1 MKKTSIKDIAD
12 IAKVSTATVSRVL
25 NSSPL
30 VDEFTRDRVLKI
42 IQEQNYKPS
51 LIARSLIKG
60 KTNLLTLIVP
70 PTPNFF
76 SAFYFTQIMNGISD
90 AITRDQYRL
99 MIYQPSGYDSK
110 LGYPPQLEDIQM
122 DGLFMIAPLMED
134 RLVKHLEVEK
144 IPTIL
149 INARSHELDWI
160 DLNNKS
166 ASIKVIETLVGL
178 GHKKIG
184 FIPGLTGYNTVARLE
199 GYKAGLEK
207 FSIRFDPSY
216 IESGDYSLES
226 GLHAAKKLLSL
237 SKKPTAIYAAND
249 LMAMGAMQS
258 IREAGLSVPSDISV
272 FGFDDSDAAKLSQ
285 PPLST
290 VKQPFYN
297 MGKRAVQLLI
307 ERVEKPEMPPR
318 YEEMEGE
325 IILRQTTKKI

>member
-1 MKKTSIKDIAD
+1 MKKTSIKDIAE

-25 NSSPL
+25 NNSPL
-30 VDEFTRDRVLKI
+30 VDEFTKERVIKV
-42 IQEQNYKPS
+42 IQQLNYKPS

-60 KTNLLTLIVP
+60 KTHLLTLIVP

-90 AITRDQYRL
+90 ALTQYEYRL
-99 MIYQPSGYDSK
+99 MIYQPHGYDAK
-110 LGYPPQLEDIQM
+110 LGYPPQLEEFQM

-134 RLVKHLEVEK
+134 RLVKHCETEK

-149 INARSHELDWI
+149 INARSHILDWI
-160 DLNNKS
+160 DLNNQT

-178 GHKKIG
+178 GHKKIA
-184 FIPGLTGYNTVARLE
+184 FIPGLMGYNTVARLE
-199 GYKAGLEK
+199 GYKEALQK
-207 FSIRFDPSY
+207 HSIRFDSSF
-216 IESGDYSLES
+216 IEGGDYSLES
-226 GLHAAKKLLSL
+226 GARAAKKLLAL
-237 SKKPTAIYAAND
+237 PKKITAIYAAND
-249 LMAMGAMQS
+249 LMAIGAIQA
-258 IREAGLSVPSDISV
+258 IREAGLSVPGDISV
-272 FGFDDSDAAKLSQ
+272 FGFDDSDAARFSQ

-297 MGKRAVQLLI
+297 MGKRAVQLLV

-325 IILRQTTKKI
+325 VILRQSTKKI